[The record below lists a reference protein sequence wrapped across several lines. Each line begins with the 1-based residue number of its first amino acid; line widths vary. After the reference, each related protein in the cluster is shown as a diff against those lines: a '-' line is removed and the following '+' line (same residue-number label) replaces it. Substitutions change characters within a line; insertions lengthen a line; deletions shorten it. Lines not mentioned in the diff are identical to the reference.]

1 MNQSEQRLKIAFSFA
16 QSPQHF
22 PHPFWAL
29 KVVIIPEY
37 SVLHLA

>member
-1 MNQSEQRLKIAFSFA
+1 MKQSKQQLKIAVSFA

-22 PHPFWAL
+22 PHPFCAL

-37 SVLHLA
+37 SFLHRA